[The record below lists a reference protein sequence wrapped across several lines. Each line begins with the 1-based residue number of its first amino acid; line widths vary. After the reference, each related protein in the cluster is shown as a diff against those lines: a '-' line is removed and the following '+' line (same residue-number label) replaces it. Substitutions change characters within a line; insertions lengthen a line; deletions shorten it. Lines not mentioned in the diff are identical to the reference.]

1 MKTVMKSLVLA
12 TAVFSTAASA
22 DLSYTYAEGGAAIL
36 MPSGQTLMGFD
47 VRGSYL
53 ATENIFAYGGFRLL
67 SDDYDYTNWHIG
79 AGYRHPI
86 DAKTDVWAG
95 VNLEYQEFEIEYCDF
110 FGCASGSFDD
120 TAPAIRGGLR
130 HQLNEQIEVGASAR
144 YVTGD
149 ADYLGLTG
157 QGRYFIQKN
166 LSATA
171 EVDLQDGDFGLF
183 GGVTFFF

>member
-1 MKTVMKSLVLA
+1 MKTVIKSLVLA

-22 DLSYTYAEGGAAIL
+22 DLSYTYAEGGVAIL

-95 VNLEYQEFEIEYCDF
+95 VNLEYQEFDLDCWIYSC
-110 FGCASGSFDD
+110 SVDD

-149 ADYLGLTG
+149 VDYLGLTG